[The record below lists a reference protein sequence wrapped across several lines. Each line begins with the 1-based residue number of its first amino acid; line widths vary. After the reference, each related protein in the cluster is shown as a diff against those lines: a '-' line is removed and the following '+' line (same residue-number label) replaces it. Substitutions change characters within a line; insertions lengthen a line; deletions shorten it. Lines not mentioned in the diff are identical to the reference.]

1 MITFIM
7 MQFDQRR
14 PHVPHREKETLH
26 RTSQHGLKVYWTNFS
41 GCAHGLGQ
49 LITFGEDLT
58 DGTFHNIPEDLR
70 DTNGDLKLLQA
81 LQGPEKRST
90 ELRYFSEYS
99 CKVCAV
105 QWHAMCALTMLSI
118 LAVSS
123 AQVEIMALL
132 LCATE

>member
-14 PHVPHREKETLH
+14 PHVPHREKEEFFSISGTSQH

-41 GCAHGLGQ
+41 SCAHGLGQ

-105 QWHAMCALTMLSI
+105 Q
-118 LAVSS
+118 
-123 AQVEIMALL
+123 
-132 LCATE
+132 